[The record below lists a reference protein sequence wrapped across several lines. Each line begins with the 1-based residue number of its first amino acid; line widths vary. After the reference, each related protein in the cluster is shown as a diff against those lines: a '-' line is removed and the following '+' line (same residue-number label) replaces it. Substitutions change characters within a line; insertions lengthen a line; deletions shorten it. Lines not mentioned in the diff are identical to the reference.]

1 MRIVV
6 DVNVWI
12 SALLWGGVPDIVLI
26 LAEEQKITIFASD
39 ALFLELE
46 TTLRRPKFKS
56 KIESLNLRV
65 EDVINAT
72 RNALQF
78 CLTVSV
84 DAPQLRD
91 PKDIVVLAAAI
102 AANAEAII
110 TGDLD
115 LLVLVE
121 FNGIPILTPQDFL
134 MRYFPERS
142 IRNW

>member
-1 MRIVV
+1 MRVVV

-12 SALLWGGVPDIVLI
+12 SALLWGGVPDIVLK

-46 TTLRRPKFKS
+46 TTLRRPKFQS

-72 RNALQF
+72 KDVLQL
-78 CLTVSV
+78 CVTVSV
-84 DAPQLRD
+84 NSPQLRD
-91 PKDIVVLAAAI
+91 PKDIIVLAAAI
-102 AANAEAII
+102 AANVEVII

-115 LLVLVE
+115 LLVLRE

-142 IRNW
+142 NTNS